1 MNEKMFELICYLDNY
16 PLSLLIPI
24 IISISFLFSLLLL
37 FHFSFILIS
46 ISILFLFSFLFHSSF
61 HFYFIPLF
69 ISLLYLFPFSGD
81 VGKTSST
88 LKADIEYF
96 VIFLTAFALIQ
107 GFLVFIIG
115 TVVRGIPPVQG
126 KQ

>member
-1 MNEKMFELICYLDNY
+1 MFELISYLDNY
-16 PLSLLIPI
+16 PLFLLIPI
-24 IISISFLFSLLLL
+24 IFSISFLFSFLLL
-37 FHFSFILIS
+37 FHFYFNSYL
-46 ISILFLFSFLFHSSF
+46 
-61 HFYFIPLF
+61 HFYFNSYLHFSFINLF
-69 ISLLYLFPFSGD
+69 ILLLYLFPFSGD

>member
-1 MNEKMFELICYLDNY
+1 MFELICCLDNY
-16 PLSLLIPI
+16 HLFLLIPI
-24 IISISFLFSLLLL
+24 IISISFLFSFLLL
-37 FHFSFILIS
+37 FHFY
-46 ISILFLFSFLFHSSF
+46 FHSYF
-61 HFYFIPLF
+61 HFYFIPLS

>member
-1 MNEKMFELICYLDNY
+1 MNEEMFELISYLDNY
-16 PLSLLIPI
+16 PLFLLIPI
-24 IISISFLFSLLLL
+24 IISLSFLFSLLLL
-37 FHFSFILIS
+37 FHYSFIT
-46 ISILFLFSFLFHSSF
+46 
-61 HFYFIPLF
+61 LF